1 MRAIRPGSSEDSI
14 TSALAP
20 ADRSKYSHHS
30 ATEPANDTTNAA
42 TVAAVMC
49 RVADRVAPMMT
60 IDSPIAIRM
69 NPWHRSAKWPPS
81 IVQSAVRDRP
91 RNGVANPVRP
101 PATSMADGEQ
111 PQQFPGMA
119 AGQAAGDGQRAA
131 DRAPGEDPLVVPLQ
145 RAAQRDHH
153 EHAAAHL
160 LHGVGRADH
169 PAQVVEGARQ
179 RRRHRQAEQ
188 REHDEQQADLD
199 AFRVHPVGDPR
210 GVGPGQPHHR
220 QQQRRLEGAA
230 HGGMLHQVVRQLRDR
245 EDVHQVEEQLDVRD
259 PVAARAVPQQ
269 PPRGRGARGAGD
281 AGGLRAHLLA
291 LTRRSPPGP
300 ACARGRSHPAWP
312 ARPRR
317 A

>member
-1 MRAIRPGSSEDSI
+1 M
-14 TSALAP
+14 
-20 ADRSKYSHHS
+20 
-30 ATEPANDTTNAA
+30 
-42 TVAAVMC
+42 AAVMC

-69 NPWHRSAKWPPS
+69 NPWPRAARWPPA
-81 IVQSAVRDRP
+81 I
-91 RNGVANPVRP
+91 
-101 PATSMADGEQ
+101 
-111 PQQFPGMA
+111 
-119 AGQAAGDGQRAA
+119 GQAAGDGQRAA
-131 DRAPGEDPLVVPLQ
+131 DRAPGEDPLEVPLQ

-169 PAQVVEGARQ
+169 PPKVVEGARQ

-245 EDVHQVEEQLDVRD
+245 EYVHQVEEQLDVRD
-259 PVAARAVPQQ
+259 PLHAGPVPEQACGL
-269 PPRGRGARGAGD
+269 RRGACQPHQA
-281 AGGLRAHLLA
+281 
-291 LTRRSPPGP
+291 
-300 ACARGRSHPAWP
+300 
-312 ARPRR
+312 
-317 A
+317 